1 MANLDLFNPV
11 VKPCVVDKSVIWKFV
26 SLLGN
31 TRPPFEVPFCD
42 VLKNTLTAEQNMQT
56 WCNVC
61 DRYQPHV
68 SYISWVEKSRW
79 RIQWFQNWCGGGRF
93 FGSSQRLWYIQ
104 NIRLYVSTVFCADN
118 DLFCFFK
125 TLSYWFDRPRLR
137 PFSTSLM
144 LLPSTVTLRTL
155 VIMNSGEFNTW

>member
-11 VKPCVVDKSVIWKFV
+11 VHVKSCVLDKSVIWNFV

-68 SYISWVEKSRW
+68 SYISWVEKSQW
-79 RIQWFQNWCGGGRF
+79 RIQEFQNWGA
-93 FGSSQRLWYIQ
+93 L
-104 NIRLYVSTVFCADN
+104 
-118 DLFCFFK
+118 
-125 TLSYWFDRPRLR
+125 
-137 PFSTSLM
+137 
-144 LLPSTVTLRTL
+144 
-155 VIMNSGEFNTW
+155 